1 MEAQVTHYI
10 WAFDPGSRATGVAVV
25 HSENP
30 EFWEAEQFADPK
42 DAFFYM
48 DSRSAVGDR
57 FIVEM
62 YRSAGYL
69 NQHAKNTIEV
79 IGWLKNAIEY
89 FYEQTPLMVPEQKRL
104 AGRREAAE
112 LMGMSIAEME
122 QDIHRKDAF
131 SALSHCCSYR
141 RELLHG
147 RAAEEGKGN
156 LRSPRGS

>member
-1 MEAQVTHYI
+1 MTQYI
-10 WAFDPGSRATGVAVV
+10 WAVDPGSRATGVAVV

-42 DAFFYM
+42 DAFFYIDARTSM
-48 DSRSAVGDR
+48 TDV
-57 FIVEM
+57 FIIEM

-69 NQHAKNTIEV
+69 TNHGQRTIEA

-89 FYEQTPLMVPEQKRL
+89 FYDKPPIMVPEQARL

-122 QDIHRKDAF
+122 QNPQRKDAF

-141 RELLHG
+141 RELPNG
-147 RAAEEGKGN
+147 
-156 LRSPRGS
+156 